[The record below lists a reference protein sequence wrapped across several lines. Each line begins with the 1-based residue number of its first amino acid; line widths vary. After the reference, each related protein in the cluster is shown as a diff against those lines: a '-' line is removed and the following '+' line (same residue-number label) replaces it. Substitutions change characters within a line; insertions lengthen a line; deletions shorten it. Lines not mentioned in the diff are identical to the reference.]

1 MPIKKVNL
9 GRGEAR
15 SLLQN
20 DVSQMEWNFSIF
32 FQSAFCAWLSPHEL
46 CVYALS
52 SRAISSSHVRQAIR
66 SLTLIQKNLS
76 PSLTSKPRNQTTAW
90 VTNMWLNQPLACMP
104 TTPCSSGFWRIYTPI
119 QPLPIY
125 ARSNSKI
132 DGLRKIPLVEH
143 LDFWMAFCVL
153 RSYFFHHN

>member
-32 FQSAFCAWLSPHEL
+32 FQSAFCAWLSPLEL

-66 SLTLIQKNLS
+66 SLTLIQKK
-76 PSLTSKPRNQTTAW
+76 SLTISHFKAKKSNYCLSYKHVTQTTLSMHAYYS
-90 VTNMWLNQPLACMP
+90 MQLGILEDLYPHP
-104 TTPCSSGFWRIYTPI
+104 TAPYLC
-119 QPLPIY
+119 
-125 ARSNSKI
+125 KI
-132 DGLRKIPLVEH
+132 
-143 LDFWMAFCVL
+143 
-153 RSYFFHHN
+153 